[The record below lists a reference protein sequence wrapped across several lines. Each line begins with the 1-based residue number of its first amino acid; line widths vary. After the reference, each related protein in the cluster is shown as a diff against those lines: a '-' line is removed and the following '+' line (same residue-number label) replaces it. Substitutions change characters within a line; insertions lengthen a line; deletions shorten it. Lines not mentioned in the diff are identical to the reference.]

1 MTQQIKEILGNLLF
15 KYEDAEDD
23 IVIIQTK
30 FEQMEAQLKAKD
42 EEIERLKADCEVR
55 LDTWRSKIWNMPYYA
70 ETKKARSIVA
80 MLFWEWKKQNRL
92 YIENKYRNP
101 SANLAL
107 YKQASLMQETFQE
120 AYKILKDTK

>member
-80 MLFWEWKKQNRL
+80 MLFWEWKDTKDCTDDEIVVSFSEDVFL
-92 YIENKYRNP
+92 K
-101 SANLAL
+101 
-107 YKQASLMQETFQE
+107 
-120 AYKILKDTK
+120 AYKMLKEQ